1 MDGSELTRLRVCG
14 VDDAGR
20 GPVIGPLVVA
30 GIRIEEERLD
40 QLRSLGVKDSK
51 KLSPE
56 ARLKLSIEIPEIV
69 DEYHIVE
76 LEAAHLDRVVN
87 HSPKFQRL
95 NLLEARAMAEVI
107 EKLKPHLVYVDAS
120 DTRPERFKN
129 NILENLSFKP
139 KVVSEHHADEK
150 YPSVSAASIL
160 AKVRRDSRIEELR
173 KEYGDIGS
181 GYAHDPIT
189 VRFLSEYYLM
199 NQDFPPIVRRSW
211 KTLRNIVQEI
221 SQSKLC

>member
-1 MDGSELTRLRVCG
+1 MRVCG

-20 GPVIGPLVVA
+20 GPVIGPLVIA

-56 ARLKLSIEIPEIV
+56 ARMELSIEIPKIV

-76 LEAAHLDRVVN
+76 LEAGHLDLVVN
-87 HSPKFQRL
+87 RSPKFQGL
-95 NLLEARAMAEVI
+95 NLLEAKAMADVI
-107 EKLKPHLVYVDAS
+107 EKLKPHIAYVDAS

-129 NILENLSFKP
+129 NILERLSFKP
-139 KVVSEHHADEK
+139 QLVSEHHADEK
-150 YPSVSAASIL
+150 YPPVSAASIL
-160 AKVRRDSRIEELR
+160 AKVRRDSRIEELK
-173 KEYGDIGS
+173 KEYGEIGS

-189 VRFLSEYYLM
+189 VRFLSEYYLA
-199 NQDFPPIVRRSW
+199 NRDFPPIVRRSW
-211 KTLRNIVQEI
+211 KTLRNLVREI
-221 SQSKLC
+221 SQSKLR

>member
-1 MDGSELTRLRVCG
+1 LRVCG